1 MESTE
6 KDYPSGEKAATPIN
20 LESEISP
27 RRSQRHNS
35 RLSQEQN
42 TPRSKRSNNTAASL
56 VNGIYFKNN
65 DHLPVQVINIDSDDC
80 VRNVSFVAVKLT

>member
-1 MESTE
+1 MEPTE

-27 RRSQRHNS
+27 RRSQRHIS

-42 TPRSKRSNNTAASL
+42 TPRSKMIIL
-56 VNGIYFKNN
+56 GIV
-65 DHLPVQVINIDSDDC
+65 HV
-80 VRNVSFVAVKLT
+80 

>member
-1 MESTE
+1 M
-6 KDYPSGEKAATPIN
+6 K
-20 LESEISP
+20 EI
-27 RRSQRHNS
+27 QRIVS
-35 RLSQEQN
+35 ILSSIDEAQVGH
-42 TPRSKRSNNTAASL
+42 NTAASL